1 MDTDWQA
8 VTVAALFPAAD
19 SLTELAL
26 DLRGTS
32 LVGTHRRPGQ
42 YVRLALPGVGE
53 GMFAIASAPEP
64 GGTRW
69 DFLLKGGS
77 AVPDALVQLPLGSA
91 VQARAPEGEGFPLE
105 AARGKDLL
113 LFATGSGI
121 SSIRSVIESVRRE
134 RAAYGEVTLYFG
146 VRTPNAF
153 AYASEFRHW
162 EEAGIRVVRTV
173 SQPGASDWQGLT
185 GYVQAHVAEEHA
197 RGAARTVAF
206 VCGQSSMVQG
216 VMQALAQRGLPRERI
231 FLNY

>member
-1 MDTDWQA
+1 MDSDWQA

-64 GGTRW
+64 AGTRW

-77 AVPDALVQLPLGSA
+77 PVPDALVQLPLGSA
-91 VQARAPEGEGFPLE
+91 VQACAPEGEGFPLD

-121 SSIRSVIESVRRE
+121 SPIRSVIESVRRE
-134 RAAYGEVTLYFG
+134 RAAFGQVTLYFG
-146 VRTPNAF
+146 VRTPSAF
-153 AYASEFRHW
+153 AYANEFRHW
-162 EEAGIRVVRTV
+162 EAAGIRVLRTV
-173 SQPGASDWQGLT
+173 SQPGASGWQGLT
-185 GYVQAHVAEEHA
+185 GYVQAHLSEA
-197 RGAARTVAF
+197 RVDNAVAF
-206 VCGQSSMVQG
+206 VCGQSSMVEG
-216 VMQALAQRGLPRERI
+216 VMEALAQRGLASGRV
-231 FLNY
+231 FVNY